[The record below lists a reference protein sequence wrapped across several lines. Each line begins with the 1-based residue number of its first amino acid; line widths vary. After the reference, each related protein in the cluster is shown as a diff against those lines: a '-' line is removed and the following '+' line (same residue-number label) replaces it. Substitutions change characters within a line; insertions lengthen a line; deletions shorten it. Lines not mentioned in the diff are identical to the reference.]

1 MIRPL
6 MQVMQQIMRLLRM
19 IGATI
24 GAVAAGAVSMA
35 TGGAGTD
42 VTLAPGDRAP
52 DFTLPAS
59 DGRIYRL
66 GDLIGR
72 GETIVIAWFPKA
84 FTGG

>member
-6 MQVMQQIMRLLRM
+6 MQVMQILRM
-19 IGATI
+19 IVATI
-24 GAVAAGAVSMA
+24 AAAAAGAVSVA
-35 TGGAGTD
+35 TGGPRSN
-42 VTLAPGDRAP
+42 VTLAGGDRAP

-59 DGRIYRL
+59 DGHTYRL
-66 GDLIGR
+66 SDLVGR

>member
-6 MQVMQQIMRLLRM
+6 MQVMQQIVRLLRM
-19 IGATI
+19 IAATI
-24 GAVAAGAVSMA
+24 SAAATGAVSMA
-35 TGGAGTD
+35 TGGARTD
-42 VTLAPGDRAP
+42 VALAPGDRAP

-59 DGRIYRL
+59 DGRTYRL
-66 GDLIGR
+66 SDLIGR

>member
-6 MQVMQQIMRLLRM
+6 MQVIQWVRM

-24 GAVAAGAVSMA
+24 GAAAAGVVSVA
-35 TGGAGTD
+35 RGGARTD

-52 DFTLPAS
+52 EFTLPAS
-59 DGRIYRL
+59 DGRTYRL
-66 GDLIGR
+66 RDLTGR
-72 GETIVIAWFPKA
+72 GDTIVIAWFPKA

>member
-6 MQVMQQIMRLLRM
+6 MQIMQQVIRWLRVIM
-19 IGATI
+19 ATI
-24 GAVAAGAVSMA
+24 GAAATGAIWMA
-35 TGGAGTD
+35 TGDARTN
-42 VTLAPGDRAP
+42 VSLAPGDRAP

-59 DGRIYRL
+59 DGRTYHL